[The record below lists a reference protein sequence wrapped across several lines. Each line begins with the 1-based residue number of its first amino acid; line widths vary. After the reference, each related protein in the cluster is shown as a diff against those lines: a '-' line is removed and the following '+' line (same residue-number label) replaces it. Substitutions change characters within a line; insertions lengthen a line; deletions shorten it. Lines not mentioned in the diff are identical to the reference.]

1 MSGRR
6 TRELKFYLEYE
17 YNSDT
22 KDQIE
27 DLLTQYSS
35 ADDIVTKAI
44 AALHE
49 KHFGVISTKSPPPT
63 YSKTFSGLDDTAN
76 TKLNEL
82 WEYFVE
88 IKEQFKP
95 QAPVET
101 GSNAQIVHQLSEE
114 ANEKIIQ
121 KIEELGMRFSK
132 IIPKGEQTTERKTTE
147 MSKEEVLQLIKR
159 IDQLESK
166 LTRAISQSRVAT
178 TTAAPT
184 RRGTRDLGE
193 APKIGI
199 AKAIDGPPLEPEDR
213 PLLDDV
219 LNTVIVSV
227 DKDDE

>member
-6 TRELKFYLEYE
+6 TRELKFYHEYE

-27 DLLTQYSS
+27 DLLTHYSS
-35 ADDIVTKAI
+35 ADDILSKAI
-44 AALHE
+44 AFLHE
-49 KHFGVISTKSPPPT
+49 KHFGVISTKTPPQT
-63 YSKTFSGLDDTAN
+63 YSETFSGLDDTAN

-88 IKEQFKP
+88 IKEQFRP
-95 QAPVET
+95 QPPVET
-101 GSNAQIVHQLSEE
+101 ESNALIVHQLSEE
-114 ANEKIIQ
+114 ANEKIIR
-121 KIEELGMRFSK
+121 KIEELGMKFSK
-132 IIPKGEQTTERKTTE
+132 IIPKDEQTKEQKTAE

-166 LTRAISQSRVAT
+166 LTRAISQSRAASAT
-178 TTAAPT
+178 PA

-193 APKIGI
+193 PPKI
-199 AKAIDGPPLEPEDR
+199 AEVKMIDGPPMEPEDR

-227 DKDDE
+227 DKDEE

>member
-1 MSGRR
+1 MS
-6 TRELKFYLEYE
+6 
-17 YNSDT
+17 
-22 KDQIE
+22 I
-27 DLLTQYSS
+27 
-35 ADDIVTKAI
+35 I
-44 AALHE
+44 E
-49 KHFGVISTKSPPPT
+49 KHFGVISSKTPPPT
-63 YSKTFSGLDDTAN
+63 YSETFSGLDETAN

-95 QAPVET
+95 QAPVEPE
-101 GSNAQIVHQLSEE
+101 SNTHIVHQLSEE

-121 KIEELGMRFSK
+121 KIDELGMRFSK
-132 IIPKGEQTTERKTTE
+132 IIPKDEQTTSQKTAE

-166 LTRAISQSRVAT
+166 LTRAISQSRVAST
-178 TTAAPT
+178 VAAPT

-193 APKIGI
+193 APKIGV
-199 AKAIDGPPLEPEDR
+199 AKAIDGPPPEPEER

-227 DKDDE
+227 DKEDD

>member
-17 YNSDT
+17 YNSET

-27 DLLTQYSS
+27 DLLTRYSS
-35 ADDIVTKAI
+35 DADILTKAV

-49 KHFGVISTKSPPPT
+49 KHFGLISTKTPPQK
-63 YSKTFSGLDDTAN
+63 YSETFSGLDETAN

-88 IKEQFKP
+88 IKEQFRP
-95 QAPVET
+95 QPPVESE
-101 GSNAQIVHQLSEE
+101 SNAQLVHQLSEE
-114 ANEKIIQ
+114 ANEKIIR
-121 KIEELGMRFSK
+121 KIEELGMKFSK
-132 IIPKGEQTTERKTTE
+132 IIPKGEQTTEQKTAE

-178 TTAAPT
+178 TAPS
-184 RRGTRDLGE
+184 RRGARDLGE
-193 APKIGI
+193 PPKIGEVKI
-199 AKAIDGPPLEPEDR
+199 IDGPPPEPEDR

-219 LNTVIVSV
+219 INTVIVSV
-227 DKDDE
+227 DKDDD

>member
-17 YNSDT
+17 YNSET

-27 DLLTQYSS
+27 DLLTRYPSS
-35 ADDIVTKAI
+35 SDILTKSI

-49 KHFGVISTKSPPPT
+49 KHFGLISTKAPPPT
-63 YSKTFSGLDDTAN
+63 YSETFSGSDDTAT

-88 IKEQFKP
+88 VKEQFRP
-95 QAPVET
+95 QPPVESET
-101 GSNAQIVHQLSEE
+101 NAQIVHQLSEE

-132 IIPKGEQTTERKTTE
+132 IIPKGEQSTGQKTAE

-178 TTAAPT
+178 AAPA
-184 RRGTRDLGE
+184 RRGVRDLGE
-193 APKIGI
+193 PPKIGEV
-199 AKAIDGPPLEPEDR
+199 KKIDGPPLEPEDR

>member
-6 TRELKFYLEYE
+6 TRELRFYLEYE
-17 YNSDT
+17 YDSET

-27 DLLTQYSS
+27 DLLTRYSS
-35 ADDIVTKAI
+35 AADILTKSI

-49 KHFGVISTKSPPPT
+49 KHFGLISTKTPPQT
-63 YSKTFSGLDDTAN
+63 YSETFSGSDDTAT

-88 IKEQFKP
+88 VKEQFRP
-95 QAPVET
+95 QPPVESE
-101 GSNAQIVHQLSEE
+101 SNAQIVHQLSEE

-121 KIEELGMRFSK
+121 KIEELGMKFSK
-132 IIPKGEQTTERKTTE
+132 IIPKNEQSTEQKTAE

-166 LTRAISQSRVAT
+166 LTRAISQSRA
-178 TTAAPT
+178 TTAAPA
-184 RRGTRDLGE
+184 RRGARDLGKPPEIRE
-193 APKIGI
+193 AKI
-199 AKAIDGPPLEPEDR
+199 IDGSPPEPEER

-227 DKDDE
+227 DKDDD

>member
-17 YNSDT
+17 YNSET

-27 DLLTQYSS
+27 DLLTRYPSS
-35 ADDIVTKAI
+35 SDILTKSI

-49 KHFGVISTKSPPPT
+49 KHFGLISTKAPPPT
-63 YSKTFSGLDDTAN
+63 YSETFSGSDDTAT

-88 IKEQFKP
+88 VKEQFRP
-95 QAPVET
+95 QPPVESET
-101 GSNAQIVHQLSEE
+101 NAQIVHQLSEE

-121 KIEELGMRFSK
+121 KIEELGMKFSK
-132 IIPKGEQTTERKTTE
+132 IIPKGEQSTGQKTAE

-178 TTAAPT
+178 AAPA

-193 APKIGI
+193 PPKIGEV
-199 AKAIDGPPLEPEDR
+199 KKIDGPPLEPEDR